1 MVLRMLCG
9 LHVLLHSCWCCV
21 VIMLY
26 FTTAG
31 VVWYSCFTAQLLV
44 LCCNT
49 MVLNNLFGHHAKL
62 HICCCCVVIMMCY
75 TTPGVVWSSCVTGQL
90 LVLCGHI
97 MVLQKLCGRHVL
109 LDSCWCCAV
118 ILWYCKNCVVI
129 MGNCTAAGV
138 VWSSWCATQL
148 MVVQQLVVC
157 GHIKTLHSFR
167 CCLVSIWY
175 FLATYTL

>member
-1 MVLRMLCG
+1 MLCG

-90 LVLCGHI
+90 LVLCGHT
-97 MVLQKLCGRHVL
+97 MVLQKLCGHHGEL
-109 LDSCWCCAV
+109 HSCWCC
-118 ILWYCKNCVVI
+118 VVI
-129 MGNCTAAGV
+129 VMCYTTHGGTTAGGL
-138 VWSSWCATQL
+138 WSYQDTAQFQVLFGQHLVLLSYIYP
-148 MVVQQLVVC
+148 LVVM
-157 GHIKTLHSFR
+157 
-167 CCLVSIWY
+167 WY
-175 FLATYTL
+175 RKPAVCFGPAAQQHG